1 MISADG
7 KASRSTAIARLTS
20 RLVGGRVGVTASHG
34 DRDRR
39 LEELVKRMADQEESA
54 LGELFNLTVRRLY
67 SFTLGIVR
75 DAGLAE
81 EVTEDAMFQ
90 AWRHAARFDANR
102 GKAIT
107 WLLTICRS
115 RALDALRRVDI
126 AVCVED
132 PDAFRLHEVCMSHEP
147 EQLMVRFQTGN
158 AVHAALL
165 QLPANE
171 RHAIS
176 LAFFR
181 GLTHQ
186 EIADHWQIPLG
197 TVKTLMHRAFAQ
209 LRALLEGERSD
220 A

>member
-1 MISADG
+1 MIFCDRTVPRA
-7 KASRSTAIARLTS
+7 TTS
-20 RLVGGRVGVTASHG
+20 SWTNRLVGGRVSVTELHVK
-34 DRDRR
+34 RDQR
-39 LEELVKRMADQEESA
+39 LEELVKRMAAQDEAA
-54 LGELFNLTVRRLY
+54 LGELFNLTAKRLY
-67 SFTLGIVR
+67 AFALVIVR
-75 DAGLAE
+75 DSGLAE

-126 AVCVED
+126 ASCVED
-132 PDAFRLHEVCMSHEP
+132 PDSLRLHDVCMAHEP
-147 EQLMVRFQTGN
+147 EQMMVSLQTGSV
-158 AVHAALL
+158 VHAALL
-165 QLPANE
+165 ELPANE

-197 TVKTLMHRAFAQ
+197 TVKTLMHRAFSQ
-209 LRALLEGERSD
+209 LRVLLKDERPR